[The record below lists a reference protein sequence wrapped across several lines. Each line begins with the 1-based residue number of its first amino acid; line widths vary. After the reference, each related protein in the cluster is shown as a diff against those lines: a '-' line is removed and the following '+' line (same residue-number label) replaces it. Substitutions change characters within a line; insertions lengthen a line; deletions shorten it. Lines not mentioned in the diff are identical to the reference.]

1 MAWRRR
7 KMRANMKSS
16 GHARNLEAW
25 RYFGEFPFRHGD
37 QLPSDFS
44 FERWFHLSRH
54 TGVVADFHYPQRV
67 VGPDACG
74 NCEGTGMLLRVAA
87 GRRLEEITCV
97 LCQGAGS
104 RNTIASS
111 ETSAAGSTPTAAG
124 AGANPAGSP
133 AAPARM
139 TSRHTPAPT
148 ARGSERYSPRSRT
161 PTGSGTAKASRTAT
175 SERRSPGWT
184 ARHVKVADGST
195 AGLDAPGR

>member
-1 MAWRRR
+1 
-7 KMRANMKSS
+7 MKSS

-97 LCQGAGS
+97 LCQGTGSHQVWLERERRRIAQYDREQRNIRGGLNPDGS
-104 RNTIASS
+104 RRRRESGRFARRPRQD
-111 ETSAAGSTPTAAG
+111 EQPTYTCPNCQG
-124 AGANPAGSP
+124 KRKVLTQVPDTDRIWNGQGFENRNFGTKKSWLDC
-133 AAPARM
+133 
-139 TSRHTPAPT
+139 PT
-148 ARGSERYSPRSRT
+148 CQGRGWVY
-161 PTGSGTAKASRTAT
+161 
-175 SERRSPGWT
+175 
-184 ARHVKVADGST
+184 
-195 AGLDAPGR
+195 GRG